1 MVNIIKP
8 KYTSKDLKKFWTTAM
23 NQLGEKTFR
32 KLSRVNTFYN
42 ILGMLLSLVTAIML
56 MSLAICFIDVPVLG
70 VILVLLSSSITILAF
85 SWIGDIRNGTISASR
100 MFSQFKENGC
110 NHPRVLEKDFLKV
123 ILEAERIEAFCD
135 IIKNYPDCILQETD
149 SRDVKVEYVENNF
162 KKTKTFS
169 PGMELY
175 CGGIVKDDALD
186 FSYLD
191 ERINRYYLDN
201 SND

>member
-1 MVNIIKP
+1 MVNIIYP
-8 KYTSKDLKKFWTTAM
+8 KYTSKDLRKFWTTAM

-32 KLSRVNTFYN
+32 KLSRTNTFYN
-42 ILGMLLSLVTAIML
+42 VLGMLFFWVIAICL
-56 MSLAICFIDVPVLG
+56 MSLAIRFIDVPVLG
-70 VILVLLSSSITILAF
+70 VVLILLSSSVAILAF
-85 SWIGDIRNGTISASR
+85 SWIGDIRNETITTSR

-110 NHPRVLEKDFLKV
+110 DHPRVLEKDFLKV

-135 IIKNYPDCILQETD
+135 IIKNHPDCILQETD
-149 SRDVKVEYVENNF
+149 NWDVKVEYIENNF

-169 PGMELY
+169 PSFDLY
-175 CGGIVKDDALD
+175 RGKIIKDFVLD

-191 ERINRYYLDN
+191 KRADKYLNN